1 MGRAESLAMRGILLP
16 DLIVKDLP
24 SARKAMEA
32 LLKDPT
38 RIHALTQTQATL
50 AEHLAFR
57 RPLMDLTVRAKQFF
71 QS

>member
-1 MGRAESLAMRGILLP
+1 MPGVLLP
-16 DLIVKDLP
+16 DLVVADLASAHKNIV
-24 SARKAMEA
+24 A
-32 LLKDPT
+32 LHNDPL
-38 RIHALTQTQATL
+38 HMQSLNQTQAAL